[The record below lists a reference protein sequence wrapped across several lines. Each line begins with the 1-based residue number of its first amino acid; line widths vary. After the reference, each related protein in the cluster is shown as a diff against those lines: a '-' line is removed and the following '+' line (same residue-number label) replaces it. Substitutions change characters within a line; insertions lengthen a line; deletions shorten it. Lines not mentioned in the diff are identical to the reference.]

1 MGNRITVAAML
12 FLFFTCK
19 LLYGEIAIDIETG
32 VVKSSYNDI
41 RIPGDTGSSFSLT
54 DELEESPECFYRLR
68 GSYQTGSH
76 TLSFLYAPLS
86 VESKGTLT
94 RDIVFHDRTFQA
106 GREIEARFVFNSY
119 RLTYRYAFVRNEE
132 LYFGAGLTGKVRDAE
147 ISLDNGIEKAEK
159 KNVGFVPLINFSC
172 RWKFYGPF
180 GILIDGDALFATQ
193 GRAEDIS
200 LALLYHLN
208 RNLTFRG
215 GYRILEGGA
224 DNDEVY
230 TFSMFHYALV
240 GIRFQF

>member
-1 MGNRITVAAML
+1 
-12 FLFFTCK
+12 
-19 LLYGEIAIDIETG
+19 
-32 VVKSSYNDI
+32 
-41 RIPGDTGSSFSLT
+41 
-54 DELEESPECFYRLR
+54 
-68 GSYQTGSH
+68 
-76 TLSFLYAPLS
+76 
-86 VESKGTLT
+86 
-94 RDIVFHDRTFQA
+94 
-106 GREIEARFVFNSY
+106 
-119 RLTYRYAFVRNEE
+119 LTYRYGFIEREE
-132 LYFGAGLTGKVRDAE
+132 FYFGAGLTGKVRDAE
-147 ISLDNGIEKAEK
+147 ISLDNGIERAEK

-240 GIRFQF
+240 GIRFQFWSYWDQTVPVNALIPPAAYCQRRRGSVNSKKGILFSGPSSTRKAMIFE